1 MGAEKDLNDK
11 IELLASKIKTR
22 HVRFKDDDITRQ
34 LVDFIRALRT
44 VRKLSKIIK
53 TELNVNPLPHIIS
66 YLSNPND

>member
-11 IELLASKIKTR
+11 IELLASLIKTK
-22 HVRFKDDDITRQ
+22 HIRFKDDDITRQ

-44 VRKLSKIIK
+44 IRKLSKIIK
-53 TELNVNPLPHIIS
+53 TDLGINPTPHAIS